1 MEETHGAGL
10 VFAEEI
16 VFSVVAAGG
25 GVEAVFLCDGDGA
38 DGAAG
43 GVGAG
48 LDAIEPEDVG
58 EDAPAFD
65 GVRAA
70 VGDGEIVG
78 GAGAV
83 GAVDGAEAAVGDL
96 DDVGLGGGGDCHPVA
111 GFGGVDVDDGAVKGF
126 GVLGGYDGFDGPP
139 GAVRG
144 FVGCP
149 FGYSCII
156 DLHMSACASGPW

>member
-1 MEETHGAGL
+1 I
-10 VFAEEI
+10 FAEDV
-16 VFSVVAAGG
+16 VFPVIAAGG
-25 GVEAVFLCDGDGA
+25 GVEAVLLRDGDGA

-48 LDAIEPEDVG
+48 LDAVEPEDVG

-65 GVRAA
+65 GVRAV

-96 DDVGLGGGGDCHPVA
+96 DNVGLGGGGDCHPVA
-111 GFGGVDVDDGAVKGF
+111 GLGGVDVGDGAVKGF
-126 GVLGGYDGFDGPP
+126 GAEGGDYG
-139 GAVRG
+139 
-144 FVGCP
+144 
-149 FGYSCII
+149 
-156 DLHMSACASGPW
+156 